1 MTDKHPLNPIR
12 ILRAVEMWLW
22 YGRAWN
28 VSLPH
33 LLRYHHRPFALARH
47 LSSLRTPDEDALTTP

>member
-22 YGRAWN
+22 FGSAWN
-28 VSLPH
+28 VSLGH
-33 LLRYHHRPFALARH
+33 MLRYHHRPFALAKH
-47 LSSLRTPDEDALTTP
+47 LSATRTETDDETA